1 LFDVSDD
8 EDARKVIV
16 IDETL
21 ARRTWPGESVL
32 GKRLLI
38 ELWGGQG
45 FVPTWTEVVG
55 VVAHVRHHTLAEK
68 VRPQIFAPFAQGP
81 RNQMGIAVRA
91 GVDPALLTGPIRKAV
106 AALDQ
111 DLAPAE
117 FLPMARY
124 VTDSTGGERFTMILA
139 GVFASVALLLASIG
153 LYGVIS
159 CSVSQRTWEIGIRM
173 ALGARRGSI
182 LRMVL
187 GQGLVLILIGV
198 AAGIAGAFVLTR
210 FLESLLYGV
219 TPTDAVTFV
228 AIPVLL
234 TAVALM
240 ACYLPARRATRVD
253 PMAAL
258 RQE

>member
-1 LFDVSDD
+1 
-8 EDARKVIV
+8 
-16 IDETL
+16 
-21 ARRTWPGESVL
+21 
-32 GKRLLI
+32 
-38 ELWGGQG
+38 
-45 FVPTWTEVVG
+45 
-55 VVAHVRHHTLAEK
+55 
-68 VRPQIFAPFAQGP
+68 
-81 RNQMGIAVRA
+81 
-91 GVDPALLTGPIRKAV
+91 
-106 AALDQ
+106 
-111 DLAPAE
+111 
-117 FLPMARY
+117 
-124 VTDSTGGERFTMILA
+124 
-139 GVFASVALLLASIG
+139 VFASVALLLASIG

-173 ALGARRGSI
+173 ALGARRGRI

-234 TAVALM
+234 TAVALV